1 MKKHLFSFAALAVL
15 LCFLANSLSAQDAD
29 DHKYEVGIRFSGLN
43 FNGPNSFSAIY
54 KKKLDNGKYRR
65 ISGSFGGINFGS
77 EFRRYNFSLNAGI
90 TVGNEKRRQVGKR
103 TSYYT
108 GPSFIFNGGFSKQE
122 NVESSWNLQPGLG
135 YVIGIQYEFS
145 EFWAVNLETMP
156 SGTLSLRQFTGTDV
170 GVNAN
175 FGFSSNVTLSL
186 MHKF

>member
-1 MKKHLFSFAALAVL
+1 MHLFSFAALVAM
-15 LCFLANSLSAQDAD
+15 LCLQAKPVAAQEAD
-29 DHKYEVGIRFSGLN
+29 DHKYEVGIRFSSLY
-43 FNGPNSFSAIY
+43 FNGANAFSAIY

-65 ISGSFGGINFGS
+65 ISGTFGGINFGS

-90 TVGNEKRRQVGKR
+90 TVGAEKRRQVGKR

-122 NVESSWNLQPGLG
+122 NVESNWNLQPGLG
-135 YVIGIQYEFS
+135 YVVGLQYEFN

-170 GVNAN
+170 GVNASL
-175 FGFSSNVTLSL
+175 GFSSNVTLSL